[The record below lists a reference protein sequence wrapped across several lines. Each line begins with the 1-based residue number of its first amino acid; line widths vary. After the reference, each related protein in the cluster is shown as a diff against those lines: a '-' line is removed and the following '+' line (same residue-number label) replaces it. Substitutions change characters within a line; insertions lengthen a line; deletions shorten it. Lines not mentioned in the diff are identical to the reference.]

1 MSYKVLYRIDSTEC
15 SRGVKSN
22 FFPLDLE
29 HFVIYK
35 FKFAECLRTKWN
47 TNYEKSNK
55 SLKYFEKYIEN
66 KSNNWKVQSGQTIQ
80 LRLLFSLAGVYM

>member
-1 MSYKVLYRIDSTEC
+1 MFNK
-15 SRGVKSN
+15 
-22 FFPLDLE
+22 
-29 HFVIYK
+29 
-35 FKFAECLRTKWN
+35 KWN